1 VNSLPIIRQ
10 ENLEAVRR
18 KPGMYI
24 GGTDGRALTRCV
36 LELVR
41 NSLGE
46 HLSGRCNSIKV
57 ILHQDGSIS
66 VQDDG
71 PGISVVFLP
80 EHCIPFIE
88 LVLTTLHCGTLEPS
102 RLRYTVSRG
111 VGAKCV
117 NAVSEWMQVN
127 TTQESAEYRIN
138 FTRGRTTESL
148 RKVRET
154 GAPPGTTFRFKPD
167 PEIFPDP
174 VVDRA
179 ALAMA
184 LEPLAM
190 LHPGLE
196 LTLVDERSDAHSS
209 PAVSRFYR
217 LNGIADSLKT
227 ISPDGQEFCIQP
239 DPITFH
245 GDRQEIKYAVG
256 FRFLAKLETQ
266 LRSFVNSSPAE
277 LGGTHVD
284 GFLSGLTTGLNQVA
298 GHRRKFRR
306 GETQIGLH
314 AVVSVWLAEPKF
326 NGATREELINP
337 EARSLIR
344 EFTLEAV
351 ERWISESQESA
362 ERVIDFLDAKRR

>member
-1 VNSLPIIRQ
+1 
-10 ENLEAVRR
+10 
-18 KPGMYI
+18 
-24 GGTDGRALTRCV
+24 
-36 LELVR
+36 
-41 NSLGE
+41 
-46 HLSGRCNSIKV
+46 
-57 ILHQDGSIS
+57 
-66 VQDDG
+66 
-71 PGISVVFLP
+71 
-80 EHCIPFIE
+80 
-88 LVLTTLHCGTLEPS
+88 
-102 RLRYTVSRG
+102 
-111 VGAKCV
+111 
-117 NAVSEWMQVN
+117 MQVN

-167 PEIFPDP
+167 
-174 VVDRA
+174 
-179 ALAMA
+179 
-184 LEPLAM
+184 
-190 LHPGLE
+190 
-196 LTLVDERSDAHSS
+196 S
-209 PAVSRFYR
+209 
-217 LNGIADSLKT
+217 
-227 ISPDGQEFCIQP
+227 
-239 DPITFH
+239 ITFH